1 MNYHSTQIGNKL
13 SDKIDDIPNKSFIDY
28 FNNRNFN
35 YMVLNPASEIYLAI
49 NNFKPKVS
57 LDEFYMKL
65 IQ

>member
-35 YMVLNPASEIYLAI
+35 YMVLNPG
-49 NNFKPKVS
+49 
-57 LDEFYMKL
+57 
-65 IQ
+65 